1 MRLVSFEQGG
11 RASFGRVEGN
21 GIVDAGRRL
30 GGRFADLRALLAGD
44 ALHEVQSLPASAPD
58 FDLDEVRFLPVMAS
72 PVTRY
77 LCVGVNYLPHMRE
90 MGHEPPDHPVI
101 FVRFPSSVTGHG
113 SPLCRPRLSEQFDYE
128 GELAVIIGRRARHVP
143 RERALDFVAGYSI
156 FNDGSIRDFQRHSSQ
171 FTAGKNFPGSGAFG
185 PWLTTT
191 HEIPDPA
198 ALHLSTRLNGEVVQD
213 SPVSELCFDVP
224 ALIAYCSM
232 WTELLPGDV
241 IVTGTPGG
249 VGAARTPPLWLK
261 PGDTVE
267 IRISSIGVLRNTVVD
282 EIAA

>member
-1 MRLVSFEQGG
+1 MRLVSFQQSGH
-11 RASFGRVEGN
+11 ASFGWIEGN
-21 GIVDAGRRL
+21 GIVDAGQQL
-30 GGRFADLRALLAGD
+30 GARFADLRALLAAD
-44 ALHEVQSLPASAPD
+44 ALHEVKSLPASTPD
-58 FDLDEVRFLPVMAS
+58 FYLDEVHLLPVMPGPA
-72 PVTRY
+72 TRF
-77 LCVGVNYLPHMRE
+77 LCVGVNYLPHILE

-113 SPLCRPRLSEQFDYE
+113 APLCRPRVSEQFDYE
-128 GELAVIIGRRARHVP
+128 GELAVIIGKRARHVS

-185 PWLTTT
+185 PWLVTTD
-191 HEIPDPA
+191 EIPDPA
-198 ALHLSTRLNGEVVQD
+198 ALHLSTRLNGEVVQN
-213 SPVSELCFDVP
+213 SPVSDLCFDVP
-224 ALIAYCSM
+224 ALIAYCST

-267 IRISSIGVLRNTVVD
+267 VHISRIGVLRNTVAD
-282 EIAA
+282 ETTA